1 MKSEVSGADI
11 VNYLMKFKG
20 TPYVWGGNSLSK
32 GIDCSGL
39 LQQGFAHFGIN
50 IGRVTNEQIGQ
61 GKAISWD
68 NLQIGDAIFFD
79 TDPNRSGPDHV
90 GIYIG
95 NGKMLHAPKT
105 GDVVKVSDI
114 TGSYYASRFMGARRF
129 SGVAGGG
136 DSNKDWTSQ
145 SQEERRL
152 SPEEMTSK
160 YGLSYALMNSDP
172 SLKRL
177 FNDAVKGNWTTEMFD
192 AKMKDTDWW
201 RNNSDA
207 RRKALRMKFED
218 PATWKASIDAQ
229 REHIKQMA
237 TEFGAVISDTELA
250 RLAEDSM
257 MMGMDDERLKTTLG
271 GYVNFVNGSLVG
283 QAGVYEQSMRK
294 YAESMGVDMNQQAIK
309 NYAQLMIKGM
319 STEADFQN
327 FIKDQAVSAYPAY
340 EDQIKNGNMSVKDIA
355 NPYIQMMAETLEINP
370 NTIGVKDPTVMSG
383 MNGLD
388 RDGKPVGKTL
398 TEFADTLRGD
408 PRWRGTKAA
417 QDVVMNT
424 GQQIL
429 KDWGLM

>member
-50 IGRVTNEQIGQ
+50 IARVTNDQIGQ
-61 GKAISWD
+61 GKSVAWD
-68 NLQIGDAIFFD
+68 QMQIGDAIFFD

-129 SGVAGGG
+129 GGVAGGG
-136 DSNKDWTSQ
+136 DSNKDWASQ
-145 SQEERRL
+145 TAEERRL
-152 SPEEMTSK
+152 SPEEMTTK

-172 SLKRL
+172 SLKKL
-177 FNDAVKGNWTTEMFD
+177 FNEAVKGNWSTEMFQ

-201 RNNSDA
+201 KSNSDA

-218 PATWKASIDAQ
+218 PATWQASIDAQ
-229 REHIKQMA
+229 KEHIKQMA
-237 TEFGAVISDTELA
+237 TEVGAVISDTELA
-250 RLAEDSM
+250 RLSEDSM
-257 MMGMDDERLKTTLG
+257 MMAMDDERLKTTLG

-283 QAGVYEQSMRK
+283 QAGIYEQSMRK
-294 YAESMGVDMNQQAIK
+294 YAEDMGVELNQQAIK

-327 FIKDQAVSAYPAY
+327 FIKDQAVSSYPAY
-340 EDQIKNGNMSVKDIA
+340 EDQIKQGGMTIKDIA
-355 NPYIQMMAETLEINP
+355 NPYIQMMAETLDMNP
-370 NTIGVKDPTVMSG
+370 NAIAVKDPTVMAG
-383 MNGLD
+383 MNAID
-388 RDGKPVGKTL
+388 QDGKPVGRTM
-398 TEFADTLRGD
+398 TQFADTLRGD
-408 PRWRGTKAA
+408 PRWRGTKQA
-417 QDVVMNT
+417 QDLVMNT